1 MKLRRLTV
9 NQFKRFTVPT
19 QLGEL
24 GDGLNLVVG
33 PNELG
38 KSTLLDA
45 LRAVLFERYSSRAR
59 PIVSLQNDRSGAAP
73 VVELVF
79 EVNSAEYTLTKRFVK
94 NAYVQ
99 LKCPDG
105 TLLEAD
111 AAENELRNLL
121 GFAEAGNRGANSETL
136 GMWGVLWVQQGQ
148 SFGRPDLPD
157 SALASLSAGLE
168 SEVGTVLGGRR
179 GRELPQVIEQRR
191 GELVTAAQRRPR
203 GQYKDTLDSVSELE
217 QRLSER
223 QQQQSEMS
231 ETLEQLEASEARL
244 SRLEDGSQD
253 RIDQEELT
261 QAQAQLGEMMRHD
274 LQVEAARS
282 ELQNRQVQLEQAQ
295 RAQSERASRRAEIK
309 TDQEQ
314 LRLESER
321 LEELQEHERESLAAL
336 DELRQAATNAE
347 AAVEAAMQSE
357 ASLRGILDRISRS
370 AELNDL
376 LRRQSDVE
384 AAQKRLADAQ
394 RQAGQIQVTDETLQR
409 IRESA
414 EIADKADA
422 QLSVAATRVSFDIPS
437 DRLAGIEAD
446 GAPLADPPETV
457 EAVEPVAITIPERG
471 RILIEPAV
479 ADRDQLLR
487 AEREAKIE
495 LHAALSEV
503 GAQSLANAQI
513 LRDQRRDLEITAS
526 AARQDLERLTP
537 SGDASMLQPRI
548 DELRQALEG
557 LTSGEDTGQL
567 PQRDQAEAALAS
579 AQTELQ
585 EARDEERIAREA
597 VDVRGRAVSELS
609 VEVRTLRNTVHR
621 QTELIER
628 RDERLRSDTEAVSDQ
643 QLAAASDL
651 AARAVTEQQQTVST
665 LEEEWP
671 ASART
676 QLEAR
681 ISRLESTIKQRENTR
696 VDLRIKCA
704 GLRERI
710 EVQDSAGIAEAIEH
724 TEHELEQATRRRDRL
739 VRELEVLDLLA
750 DTLRAAESEA
760 RERYL
765 APVINRVHPYLQML
779 FPNAEIGMDRR
790 TEHHRHVPPLA
801 GYEESFDH
809 LSMGTQEQ
817 IAVLVRLAFAEML
830 IDQGAPAAAILDDA
844 LVFSDDQRMRLMF
857 DILSHAAQRV
867 QILVFTCR
875 EQLFE
880 GLGAH
885 QLQLAEVDPESLRS
899 A

>member
-24 GDGLNLVVG
+24 DDGLNLVVG

-59 PIVSLQNDRSGAAP
+59 PIMALQNDRSGAAP
-73 VVELVF
+73 VVELVI

-94 NAYVQ
+94 NAYVRLQ
-99 LKCPDG
+99 CPDG
-105 TLLEAD
+105 TVLEAD

-136 GMWGVLWVQQGQ
+136 GMWGVLWVQQGE

-168 SEVGTVLGGRR
+168 SEIGTVLGGRR

-191 GELVTAAQRRPR
+191 GEMVTAAQRRPR
-203 GQYKDTLDSVSELE
+203 GQYKDTLDNVSELE
-217 QRLSER
+217 LRLGGHQQR
-223 QQQQSEMS
+223 QMEMS
-231 ETLEQLEASEARL
+231 ETLEQFEAAEARL
-244 SRLEDGSQD
+244 RRLEDGGQD

-261 QAQAQLGEMMRHD
+261 EAHDQLSEVMRLD
-274 LQVEAARS
+274 LQLQAARS
-282 ELQNRQVQLEQAQ
+282 ELRIREGQLEQAQ
-295 RAQSERASRRAEIK
+295 RAQSERASRRAELKADRKELEQEIK
-309 TDQEQ
+309 
-314 LRLESER
+314 R
-321 LEELQEHERESLAAL
+321 LEERQEHERESLDAL
-336 DELRQAATNAE
+336 DKLRKAVANAE
-347 AAVEAAMQSE
+347 ADVEAAMHSE
-357 ASLRGILDRISRS
+357 AKWRGILDRIARI

-376 LRRQSDVE
+376 LSHRSDVE
-384 AAQKRLADAQ
+384 AAQERLTDAQ
-394 RQAGQIQVTDETLQR
+394 RQAEQIRVTDESLQR
-409 IRESA
+409 IRQAA
-414 EIADKADA
+414 EISDKAHA
-422 QLSVAATRVSFDIPS
+422 QLRVAATRISFDIPS

-446 GAPLADPPETV
+446 GAPLSDPPTMV
-457 EAVEPVAITIPERG
+457 EAVEPVQITIAERG

-487 AEREAKIE
+487 AEREAKAE

-503 GAQSLANAQI
+503 GAKSLADAQM
-513 LRDQRRDLEITAS
+513 LRDQRRDLEVTAG
-526 AARQDLERLTP
+526 AARQELDRLAP
-537 SGDASMLQPRI
+537 SGSASTLQQQI
-548 DELRQALEG
+548 DELRQALEASPTEG
-557 LTSGEDTGQL
+557 ETDLT
-567 PQRDQAEAALAS
+567 PQRDHAETALDS
-579 AQTELQ
+579 AQTDLQ
-585 EARDEERIAREA
+585 KARDEERIAREA
-597 VDVRGRAVSELS
+597 VEVRAGVVTDLS
-609 VEVRTLRNTVHR
+609 VEVRTLQNTVDSR
-621 QTELIER
+621 AELIER
-628 RDERLRSDTEAVSDQ
+628 RDERLQSDGEAVSDQ
-643 QLAAASDL
+643 QLAAASEK
-651 AARAVTEQQQTVST
+651 AARAVTERQQTVSA
-665 LEEEWP
+665 LEEGWS
-671 ASART
+671 ASAKT

-681 ISRLESTIKQRENTR
+681 ISRLETAIKQRDKNR
-696 VDLRIKCA
+696 VDLRIECA

-710 EVQDSAGIAEAIEH
+710 EFNDSAGIEEAIELNQ
-724 TEHELEQATRRRDRL
+724 HELEQATRRRDRFE
-739 VRELEVLDLLA
+739 RELEILGLLA
-750 DTLRAAESEA
+750 NTLRAAESEA

-765 APVINRVHPYLQML
+765 APVVNRVHPYLQML
-779 FPNAEIGMDRR
+779 FPSAEIGMDEDLNITGMSR
-790 TEHHRHVPPLA
+790 LA

-830 IDQGAPAAAILDDA
+830 IDQGAPAAVILDDA
-844 LVFSDDQRMRLMF
+844 LVFSDDQRMGLMF

-867 QILVFTCR
+867 QILIFTCR

-885 QLQLAEVDPESLRS
+885 QPQLAAGDPESLRS